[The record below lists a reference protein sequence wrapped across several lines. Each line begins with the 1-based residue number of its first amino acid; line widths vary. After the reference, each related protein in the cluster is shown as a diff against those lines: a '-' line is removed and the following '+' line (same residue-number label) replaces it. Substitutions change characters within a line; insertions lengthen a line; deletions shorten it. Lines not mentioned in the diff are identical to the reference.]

1 MLHRYNTHQV
11 CAEDATKPD
20 FFPLLLVTVPLER
33 DLGVAGLGEGGGQVA
48 EGELGHGADQGGG
61 QGACAQHALASGV
74 VRHRATAN
82 IKGKITGHLVLTNSL
97 FCNE

>member
-1 MLHRYNTHQV
+1 M
-11 CAEDATKPD
+11 
-20 FFPLLLVTVPLER
+20 
-33 DLGVAGLGEGGGQVA
+33 AGLGEGGGQVA

-82 IKGKITGHLVLTNSL
+82 NMVTIIGHLILTVCLNK
-97 FCNE
+97 

>member
-1 MLHRYNTHQV
+1 M
-11 CAEDATKPD
+11 
-20 FFPLLLVTVPLER
+20 
-33 DLGVAGLGEGGGQVA
+33 AGLGEGGGQVA

-82 IKGKITGHLVLTNSL
+82 IKEKITWQLVLTVCL
-97 FCNE
+97 Q